1 MASARPCARAM
12 LHATRSHC
20 DPMNTMPARHARPLL
35 LSLLTSALM
44 AGCASTPRVDRN
56 LARIGFENP
65 ATAAAANGDDLFRR
79 IGAEPTNARLH
90 FDNGRYL
97 LARGR
102 HGDLEVARVAFSNAA
117 RLAPDWWQPQ
127 LGLAATEYRL
137 GRYDAALAG
146 FGEAIALRGECGS
159 LCYGLAFVAYRAG
172 YFGLAANALGAA
184 RDAAPPAIDAERTAE
199 AFLADALSGGG
210 TRDAAKLREL
220 LHGTG
225 APASGDNGN
234 VSIDAYVI
242 RQSRDAS
249 SSAGINLLSALQLQ
263 FGASL
268 VNADYTKEGDSPTTK
283 NTERSLEVSI
293 PTVSYALNMAT
304 SARNSFSIE
313 ASPSV
318 VAVAGKTS
326 RFFEGANVLIVPQG
340 DETEPLER
348 DIGIELKVTPNE
360 IADGYID
367 LTAILELSNLA
378 TSTVGGNGATIVQ
391 TEKTSAEAT
400 ARIPFGRAIAL
411 GSGATMTVRD
421 GESAV
426 PGLRRL
432 PIGSKLFG
440 TEQASA
446 KRNDVLV
453 LLTARRG
460 IASATATRIDEAALS
475 QRLFG
480 KAPAGVA
487 QVSRLPS
494 QAPRIDFLDWL

>member
-1 MASARPCARAM
+1 
-12 LHATRSHC
+12 
-20 DPMNTMPARHARPLL
+20 MPTLPAFPARPLL
-35 LSLLTSALM
+35 LSLLASAM
-44 AGCASTPRVDRN
+44 VAGCASTSRLERN
-56 LARIGFENP
+56 LARIGFGDPSTE
-65 ATAAAANGDDLFRR
+65 AANGDDLFRR

-102 HGDLEVARVAFSNAA
+102 QGDLEVARVAFSNAA

-137 GRYDAALAG
+137 GRYDEALAG
-146 FGEAIALRGECGS
+146 FGEAVVLRGECGS
-159 LCYGLAFVAYRAG
+159 LCYGLAFAAYRAG
-172 YFGLAANALGAA
+172 YFGLAGNALQAA
-184 RDAAPPAIDAERTAE
+184 HAAAAPASDAERTAD
-199 AFLADALSGGG
+199 AFLAAALAGGSGA
-210 TRDAAKLREL
+210 RDAAALRER
-220 LHGTG
+220 LHGSD
-225 APASGDNGN
+225 APADSGKGN

-249 SSAGINLLSALQLQ
+249 SSAGINLLDALQLQ
-263 FGASL
+263 FGATL
-268 VNADYTKEGDSPTTK
+268 VNADYAKQGDEPTVK
-283 NTERSLEVSI
+283 NTQRSLQVSI
-293 PTVSYALNMAT
+293 PTVSYALNMAST
-304 SARNSFSIE
+304 SRNAFSIE

-340 DETEPLER
+340 DETEPMER
-348 DIGIELKVTPNE
+348 DIGIDLKVTPNE

-367 LTAILELSNLA
+367 LTATLELSNLSA
-378 TSTVGGNGATIVQ
+378 TSIGGNGATIVQ
-391 TEKTSAEAT
+391 TEKTTAEAS

-426 PGLRRL
+426 PVLRRL
-432 PIGSKLFG
+432 PGGSHLFG
-440 TEQASA
+440 ADQASA

-460 IASATATRIDEAALS
+460 IASAQPARIDEAAMS
-475 QRLFG
+475 RHLFG
-480 KAPAGVA
+480 KPPADVRT
-487 QVSRLPS
+487 VSRLPS
-494 QAPRIDFLDWL
+494 QSPRIDFMSWL

>member
-1 MASARPCARAM
+1 MTAMSAIP
-12 LHATRSHC
+12 
-20 DPMNTMPARHARPLL
+20 ARPLL
-35 LSLLTSALM
+35 LSLLASMLV
-44 AGCASTPRVDRN
+44 AGCASTPRIDRN
-56 LARIGFENP
+56 LERIGFDGP
-65 ATAAAANGDDLFRR
+65 ATASASGEDDLFRR

-146 FGEAIALRGECGS
+146 FGEAIALRGECGP

-172 YFGLAANALGAA
+172 YFGLAANAHAAARADGPATRGAERDADAFLAAALAGGPGA
-184 RDAAPPAIDAERTAE
+184 RDAAMLRERLHGAGAPPAV
-199 AFLADALSGGG
+199 
-210 TRDAAKLREL
+210 
-220 LHGTG
+220 
-225 APASGDNGN
+225 DNGN
-234 VSIDAYVI
+234 ISIDAYVI

-249 SSAGINLLSALQLQ
+249 SSAGINLLNALQLQ
-263 FGASL
+263 FGGTL
-268 VNADYTKEGDSPTTK
+268 VNASYTKEGDAPTAK
-283 NTERSLEVSI
+283 NTQRSLEVSI

-304 SARNSFSIE
+304 TARNAFSIE

-318 VAVAGKTS
+318 IAVAGKTS
-326 RFFEGANVLIVPQG
+326 RFFEGANVLIVPRG

-348 DIGIELKVTPNE
+348 DIGIDLKVTPNE

-378 TSTVGGNGATIVQ
+378 ASTIGGDGATIVQ

-426 PGLRRL
+426 PGLRRV
-432 PIGSKLFG
+432 PGGSHLFG
-440 TEQASA
+440 SDQASA
-446 KRNDVLV
+446 KRSDVLV
-453 LLTARRG
+453 LLTARKG
-460 IASATATRIDEAALS
+460 IASAAAPRIDDDALS
-475 QRLFG
+475 RQLFG
-480 KAPAGVA
+480 QAPANVPE
-487 QVSRLPS
+487 VSRLPS
-494 QAPRIDFLDWL
+494 QAPRIDFMDWL